1 MEGIPIAISGGV
13 DIYKVPGCHLLRQM
27 IFLSSFLDVTRISM
41 STVSFLTQL
50 DSGILSIECFP
61 LTYDLLGFK
70 SRINRHLLT
79 AGSFETDCLYAACCF
94 LYALIFLYFFSCN
107 SKPRSGCSALY
118 GVNPNLKKRQVFLSG
133 ILLPYICIYLEINIR
148 RPWGIIVVFIRGKN
162 KPIIEER
169 R

>member
-118 GVNPNLKKRQVFLSG
+118 GVNPNLKKRQVFCLAFCFH
-133 ILLPYICIYLEINIR
+133 IYVYI
-148 RPWGIIVVFIRGKN
+148 
-162 KPIIEER
+162 
-169 R
+169 